1 MSWFLHSTVV
11 SSQASLCVEYRSSAQ
26 AIRAPGDVSSD
37 RAVEKEGERAPT
49 LSCGDVRSKPTNNG
63 KIIFPFIWTTPEKLS
78 WNEEGAMRNT
88 KV

>member
-1 MSWFLHSTVV
+1 M
-11 SSQASLCVEYRSSAQ
+11 SAQ
-26 AIRAPGDVSSD
+26 AVRTPGNVSSD
-37 RAVEKEGERAPT
+37 HTVEKEGERAPA

-63 KIIFPFIWTTPEKLS
+63 KIIFPFRQMTPEKLN